1 MSFRYRL
8 ALFLVVTLA
17 AVQLLT
23 AFVAYS
29 YLRHS
34 LVEKAKSE
42 LTAATGVFLRQLGV
56 LSERVADDV
65 EVLSLD
71 YALRQ
76 ALAQHDHDTELSV
89 LRNHGHRVGATRMM
103 LVGLDGTISADTG
116 APAVSRTA
124 FAYSDLLDDATV
136 SGERTALATLGG
148 KIYWIV
154 VAPVRAPVPIAF
166 IAACIPI
173 DDALLGKIS
182 ELSAIPRS
190 IALATR
196 TAGDRWSV
204 VARTANGPG
213 TIPLPVEARPRVG
226 GATIDDTERG
236 EFLTVTANLKTASH
250 STPVIAVL
258 TYPLTEAFAAYRAV
272 ILPVLLV
279 LAGALLLAAISA
291 MLVVR
296 SASRPLESLAGAA
309 RRIAAGDYTPPPQ
322 MNTKDEIGTL
332 SSALIGMTK
341 SIADREAALNAMIG
355 ALDAARSEAVKANE
369 AKSQFLA
376 NMSHELRTPLNA
388 IVGFGD
394 MLHQEILGP
403 LGVARYREYA
413 ADICTSGQRLLALVS
428 RMLDLADVEARR
440 LTIER
445 KRLAPGDLL
454 QQTVAAIQPVADK
467 AAVRLSFDRDQAGLP
482 DIEGD
487 AMKLRQAFTSLLHN
501 AVKFT
506 PAGGNVHV
514 LAHRDANGIVV
525 GISDSGVGMTE
536 NDVEVVTRPFHR
548 LRSALDGQHQGAGL
562 GLPFA
567 KAIVDLHGGAL
578 TIRSVPG
585 VGTNIEIHLPASRA
599 RMSEAA

>member
-1 MSFRYRL
+1 MSFRTRL

-17 AVQLLT
+17 VVQLLT
-23 AFVAYS
+23 AVVAYS

-34 LVEKAKSE
+34 LVDKAKNE

-56 LSERVADDV
+56 LSEQVAADV

-76 ALAQHDHDTELSV
+76 AIAQNDHDTALSV

-103 LVGLDGTISADTG
+103 LVGLDGRISADTG
-116 APAVSRTA
+116 APRVSGSA
-124 FAYSDLLDDATV
+124 FAYADLLDDSAV
-136 SGERTALATLGG
+136 SGERTALATFGG
-148 KIYWIV
+148 RAYWIV

-173 DDALLGKIS
+173 DDALLGKVG
-182 ELSAIPRS
+182 ELSAVPRS

-196 TAGDRWSV
+196 TTKGRWSV
-204 VARTANGPG
+204 VARTANGPSAV
-213 TIPLPVEARPRVG
+213 PLPAGVNARPGAATVEDTG
-226 GATIDDTERG
+226 GG

-250 STPVIAVL
+250 SAPVIAVL
-258 TYPLTEAFAAYRAV
+258 AYPLGEAFAAYRA
-272 ILPVLLV
+272 IALPVLLV

-296 SASRPLESLAGAA
+296 SASRPLEALAGTA
-309 RRIAAGDYTPPPQ
+309 RRIAAGDYTPPPRMGQ
-322 MNTKDEIGTL
+322 RDEIGTL
-332 SSALIGMTK
+332 SNALIGMTR
-341 SIADREAALNAMIG
+341 SIADREAALNAMIE
-355 ALDAARSEAVKANE
+355 ALEAARSDAVRANE

-394 MLHQEILGP
+394 MLHHEILGP

-413 ADICTSGQRLLALVS
+413 ADICASGERLLALVS

-440 LTIER
+440 LAIER
-445 KRLAPGDLL
+445 KRVAPGDLL
-454 QQTVAAIQPVADK
+454 QQIVAATRSIAGNAGVQLA
-467 AAVRLSFDRDQAGLP
+467 FDTEGALP
-482 DIEGD
+482 GIEGD
-487 AMKLRQAFTSLLHN
+487 AVKLHQAFTSILHN

-506 PAGGNVHV
+506 PAGGQVCV
-514 LAHRDANGIVV
+514 RASSDATGIVIA
-525 GISDSGVGMTE
+525 ISDTGVGMTE
-536 NDVEVVTRPFHR
+536 ADVEVVTRPFHR

-562 GLPFA
+562 GLPYA
-567 KAIVDLHGGAL
+567 KAIVELHGGRLAI
-578 TIRSVPG
+578 TSAPGAGTTVEIR
-585 VGTNIEIHLPASRA
+585 LPADPAAMSRA
-599 RMSEAA
+599 A